1 MEPPAAAGDKLELS
15 QTRLTEVSAF
25 LSRFDSIQAS
35 LFDSFDIEGTILDRL
50 KVAAAALHQQALS
63 QEATLAVHAQDGMLI
78 GSLRT
83 RLAEAAGAVEAAE
96 ARERNALA
104 ELARERAALAAAAA
118 RVEELAA
125 RVEELRQM
133 IASAP
138 RPPRPQLMPEAC
150 GGGGGGG
157 GGTSPFERWRANA
170 GLVRLEGAP
179 RGKRRSLS
187 PRALP

>member
-96 ARERNALA
+96 ARER
-104 ELARERAALAAAAA
+104 AALAAAAA